1 MKISLVISKATFL
14 IIVYFLIYI
23 ISDVI
28 VSLVYVDGSY
38 ILLMLVN
45 LLMLLFTFK
54 NILKPLFFKRFNN
67 IYSALLVF
75 YGGGGCAFLFGY
87 FLEENK
93 DFSIKVC
100 ILVFYSSYLLF
111 TLLFEA
117 KENGEI

>member
-75 YGGGGCAFLFGY
+75 YGVVGMHFFMGIFGR
-87 FLEENK
+87 K
-93 DFSIKVC
+93 
-100 ILVFYSSYLLF
+100 
-111 TLLFEA
+111 
-117 KENGEI
+117 